1 MFRAICVNT
10 HHSWTMMHT
19 SVNLFFFNQFF
30 ETDLLNELIHYNNVD
45 FPMLTQAQ

>member
-1 MFRAICVNT
+1 MDNDAHIGE
-10 HHSWTMMHT
+10 S
-19 SVNLFFFNQFF
+19 FFFNQFF